1 MFSSLILWY
10 KGASIITP
18 LENLRFVD
26 KKENSVLVDFHGHGK
41 SKLSNDFIYLFI
53 FWPEKRLAYL
63 KTEDETK
70 SVQLIYVG
78 LALISIFFFFAFKSI
93 FIYIYIVNSLVLCI
107 CEFYFICVYFMRNAI
122 FYFYSSYIIIQC
134 IFMCYNK
141 KCFYMCFLIDKL
153 KKEIDF
159 FFFLVLKLSIESCRK
174 AFGKQIEQSLC
185 QCKYFSFS
193 GCLHD

>member
-78 LALISIFFFFAFKSI
+78 LALISIFFFLHLSLYS
-93 FIYIYIVNSLVLCI
+93 YIYI
-107 CEFYFICVYFMRNAI
+107 
-122 FYFYSSYIIIQC
+122 
-134 IFMCYNK
+134 
-141 KCFYMCFLIDKL
+141 
-153 KKEIDF
+153 
-159 FFFLVLKLSIESCRK
+159 
-174 AFGKQIEQSLC
+174 
-185 QCKYFSFS
+185 
-193 GCLHD
+193 